1 MNLNIAVVDD
11 EEIIRQ
17 QIRGFIKKQK
27 PEFYI
32 SDFATGE
39 ELLAAKADF
48 DIIFLDIQ
56 MEGMGGI
63 EAARSLRQKNMD
75 AVLVFIT
82 GMKEY
87 VFEAFDVSAFH
98 YLLKPVG
105 EKKFM
110 EVLGRA
116 VDEAGRR
123 KGQKEQQIF
132 IKTKNQGYTL
142 NLSSILYIENRG
154 KKVEI
159 HTTDMEEIIETY
171 ATMDELEGQLGGGF
185 YRCHRGYLV
194 NMAHIVRYDNDSISL
209 SNGGKVYLTR
219 KKHNEFVK
227 AYMWYLQNGGVACV

>member
-1 MNLNIAVVDD
+1 MNIAVVDD

-17 QIRGFIKKQK
+17 QIHGFIKKQK
-27 PEFYI
+27 PESEI
-32 SDFATGE
+32 SDFSTGE
-39 ELLAAKADF
+39 GLLAAGREF

-63 EAARSLRQKNMD
+63 EAARILRQRNVD

-82 GMKEY
+82 GIREY

-98 YLLKPVG
+98 YLLKPI
-105 EKKFM
+105 EESKFI

-123 KGQKEQQIF
+123 KVQKEQQIF
-132 IKTKNQGYTL
+132 IRAKNQGYTL
-142 NLSSILYIENRG
+142 KLNSILYIESRG

-159 HTTDMEEIIETY
+159 HTTDMEDIIESY
-171 ATMDELEGQLGGGF
+171 ATMDELEGQLGDGF

-194 NMAHIVRYDNDSISL
+194 NMAHIARYDSDSIFL
-209 SNGGKVYLTR
+209 SSGEKVYLTR

-227 AYMWYLQNGGVACV
+227 AYMWYLQNGGVSCV

>member
-1 MNLNIAVVDD
+1 VVDD

-17 QIRGFIKKQK
+17 QIHGFIKKQK
-27 PEFYI
+27 PESEI
-32 SDFATGE
+32 SDFSTGE
-39 ELLAAKADF
+39 GLLAAKADF

-63 EAARSLRQKNMD
+63 EAARILRQRNVD

-82 GMKEY
+82 GIREY

-98 YLLKPVG
+98 YLLKPIA
-105 EKKFM
+105 EQKFM
-110 EVLGRA
+110 EVLERA

-123 KGQKEQQIF
+123 KVQKEQQIF
-132 IKTKNQGYTL
+132 IRTKNRGYTL

-159 HTTDMEEIIETY
+159 HTTQEIIEAY
-171 ATMDELEGQLGGGF
+171 GALGELETQLGGTF

-194 NMAHIVRYDNDSISL
+194 NMAHITEYKSDCITL
-209 SNGGKVYLTR
+209 TGGETVYLT
-219 KKHNEFVK
+219 KKKYGEFVN
-227 AYMWYLQNGGVACV
+227 AYMWYLQNGGASCV

>member
-1 MNLNIAVVDD
+1 MNIAVVDD

-17 QIRGFIKKQK
+17 QIHGFIEKQK

-32 SDFATGE
+32 SDFTTGE

-48 DIIFLDIQ
+48 DITFLDIQ

-63 EAARSLRQKNMD
+63 EAARSLWQKNMD
-75 AVLVFIT
+75 SVLVFIT
-82 GMKEY
+82 GIKGY
-87 VFEAFDVSAFH
+87 VVDAFDVSAFH
-98 YLLKPVG
+98 YLLKPIG

-159 HTTDMEEIIETY
+159 HTADMEEIIETY
-171 ATMDELEGQLGGGF
+171 ATMDELERQLGGGF
-185 YRCHRGYLV
+185 YRCHSAVWGVAVRSGYLL
-194 NMAHIVRYDNDSISL
+194 AKGLWKSWHLYKT
-209 SNGGKVYLTR
+209 SNYHVYYICDCSDIL
-219 KKHNEFVK
+219 
-227 AYMWYLQNGGVACV
+227 

>member
-1 MNLNIAVVDD
+1 MNIAVVDD

-17 QIRGFIKKQK
+17 QIHGFIKKQK
-27 PEFYI
+27 PESEI
-32 SDFATGE
+32 SDFSTGE
-39 ELLAAKADF
+39 ELLAAKTDF

-63 EAARSLRQKNMD
+63 EAARILRQRNVN

-82 GMKEY
+82 GIKEY

-98 YLLKPVG
+98 YLLKPI
-105 EKKFM
+105 EESKFI

-132 IKTKNQGYTL
+132 IRTKNQGYTL

-159 HTTDMEEIIETY
+159 HTTDMEEIIEAY
-171 ATMDELEGQLGGGF
+171 ATMDELEGQLRGF

-194 NMAHIVRYDNDSISL
+194 NMAHIVRYDNDSIFL
-209 SNGGKVYLTR
+209 SSGGKVYLTR

-227 AYMWYLQNGGVACV
+227 AYMWYLQNGGVSCV